1 LRLRIQFNRKGDVS
15 IGYMFVLIISALV
28 MTAMSLVAANFIA
41 SSSEVAKE
49 VQVQQVAVLL
59 EMEVEEAIYMGS
71 NHPNCIYHKN
81 ITLPKEI
88 YGVQFRITLTTDA
101 IYINGTL
108 GEIREKRSI
117 NPPPFLKLS
126 GSVPSTAGVAM
137 LSYDGNGR
145 IQIL

>member
-1 LRLRIQFNRKGDVS
+1 MRLQIKFDRKGDVS

-28 MTAMSLVAANFIA
+28 MTAMSLVSAGFIA
-41 SSSEVAKE
+41 NSSDVAKD
-49 VQVQQVAVLL
+49 VQIQQVGVLL

-88 YGVQFRITLTTDA
+88 YGIQYRITLTSEA
-101 IYINGTL
+101 IYINGTH

-117 NPPPFLKLS
+117 NPPPFITLS
-126 GSVPSTAGVAM
+126 GSAPSTAGVAM

-145 IQIL
+145 IQIK